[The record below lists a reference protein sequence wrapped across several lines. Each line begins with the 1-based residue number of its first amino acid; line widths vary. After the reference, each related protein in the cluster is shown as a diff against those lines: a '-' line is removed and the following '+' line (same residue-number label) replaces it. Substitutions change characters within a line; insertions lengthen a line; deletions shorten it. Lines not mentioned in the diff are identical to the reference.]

1 MFYLNVCLQVNNP
14 ADVERVRALLA
25 TMVAGVREEPGLERF
40 VVYQSES
47 VPGFFLLNEHW
58 RSREDWENHRQ
69 GRMCKEIYEP
79 LVLPLVTRTPHVA
92 SLVE

>member
-1 MFYLNVCLQVNNP
+1 MSG
-14 ADVERVRALLA
+14 E
-25 TMVAGVREEPGLERF
+25 REEPGLERF

-58 RSREDWENHRQ
+58 RSREDWETHRQ